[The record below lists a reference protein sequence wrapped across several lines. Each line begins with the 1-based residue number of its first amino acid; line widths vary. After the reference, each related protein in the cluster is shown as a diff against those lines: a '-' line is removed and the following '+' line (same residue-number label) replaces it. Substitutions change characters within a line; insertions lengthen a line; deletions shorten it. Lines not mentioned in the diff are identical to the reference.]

1 MSVNLD
7 IKTKSLEEAEEALSK
22 LKEIK
27 EANPREMINTNIEI
41 DLRGRVSVKEKGDR
55 IEEIAKPLI
64 EYLRDS
70 YHPYTSIVI
79 TPERVAVIETI
90 QSIPEECIR

>member
-1 MSVNLD
+1 MSVNVD

-55 IEEIAKPLI
+55 IEELAKPLI

>member
-55 IEEIAKPLI
+55 IEELAKPLI

>member
-1 MSVNLD
+1 MSVNLN
-7 IKTKSLEEAEEALSK
+7 IKTKSVEEAEEALSK
-22 LKEIK
+22 LKGIK
-27 EANPREMINTNIEI
+27 EANPREIINTNIEI
-41 DLRGRVSVKEKGDR
+41 DLRERVSVKEKGDR
-55 IEEIAKPLI
+55 IEELAKPLI

>member
-1 MSVNLD
+1 MSVNLN
-7 IKTKSLEEAEEALSK
+7 IKTKSVEEAEKALSK

-41 DLRGRVSVKEKGDR
+41 DLRGRIPAKEKDDR
-55 IEEIAKPLI
+55 IEELAKPLI
-64 EYLRDS
+64 EYLKDNC
-70 YHPYTSIVI
+70 HPYTSIVV
-79 TPERVAVIETI
+79 TQERVAVIETV

>member
-1 MSVNLD
+1 MSVNVD

-41 DLRGRVSVKEKGDR
+41 DLRERVSVKEKGDR
-55 IEEIAKPLI
+55 IEELAKPLI

>member
-1 MSVNLD
+1 MSVNVD
-7 IKTKSLEEAEEALSK
+7 IKTKSLEEAKEALSK

-55 IEEIAKPLI
+55 IEELAKPLI

-70 YHPYTSIVI
+70 YRPYTSIVV
-79 TPERVAVIETI
+79 TPERVTVIETV
-90 QSIPEECIR
+90 QSIPAVCIS

>member
-55 IEEIAKPLI
+55 IEELAKPLI

-79 TPERVAVIETI
+79 TPERVAVIETV
-90 QSIPEECIR
+90 QSIPKDCIS